1 MIVIWKEKSFNLKD
15 LRSLILVSIAKLIK
29 LTASANDF
37 KEQFTLNDEQLLRY
51 SRQILL
57 PQIDATGQETLLN
70 ATVLIVGLGG
80 LGSPVAMYL
89 AACGVG
95 HLILVDHD
103 SVELSNLQRQIIHAT
118 NNIGKP
124 KVISAQHTLH
134 ALNPDIQI
142 TTYQHKIENITHN
155 LTDIDAIID
164 CSDNFTT
171 RFALNT
177 LSQQHN
183 IPLIS
188 GAALRFQGQLT
199 SFLPAQS
206 NSPCYHCLYP
216 DMDIEQESCSESG
229 IISPLV
235 GVIGSLQAIETIKIL
250 LNIGNNLCGKLIL
263 FDGFTMQWRTVT
275 LNKDKQCPVCVNK

>member
-1 MIVIWKEKSFNLKD
+1 M
-15 LRSLILVSIAKLIK
+15 
-29 LTASANDF
+29 
-37 KEQFTLNDEQLLRY
+37 NDEQLLRY

-57 PQIDATGQETLLN
+57 PQIDVTGQETLLN
-70 ATVLIVGLGG
+70 SKVLIVGVGG

-95 HLILVDHD
+95 HLVLVDHD
-103 SVELSNLQRQIIHAT
+103 DVELSNLQRQIIHT
-118 NNIGKP
+118 TDSIGTP
-124 KVISAQHTLH
+124 KVISAQQTLN
-134 ALNPDIQI
+134 ALNPEVEI
-142 TTYQHKIENITHN
+142 TTYQNKIEDITQN

-171 RFALNT
+171 RFVLNT
-177 LSQQHN
+177 FSQQHKM
-183 IPLIS
+183 PLIS

-199 SFLPAQS
+199 SFLPAQA

-216 DMDIEQESCSESG
+216 DMETEQESCSESG
-229 IISPLV
+229 VISPLV

-250 LNIGNNLCGKLIL
+250 LNIGTNLCGKLML

-275 LNKDKQCPVCVNK
+275 LAKDDQCPVCVNK